1 MPVLSEGIFVK
12 RVLDEASESPF
23 LQADTLNKIG
33 SKNNIY
39 LFINVQVIAN
49 ELIKAEN
56 DLIKLKSIFK
66 YSHLIIIHR

>member
-12 RVLDEASESPF
+12 SVLDEALESPF
-23 LQADTLNKIG
+23 LQADRLNKTG
-33 SKNNIY
+33 SNNNIY

-56 DLIKLKSIFK
+56 VLIKLKSIFK